1 MRKEELEVVH
11 EAINRHGDS
20 FWNDPS
26 EGNEIGNASWNGY
39 LFDEVVD
46 MLEKDGYELKL
57 VKKEVQ
63 KKLDSV
69 TEFEKWREEN

>member
-1 MRKEELEVVH
+1 MKKEELRIVR
-11 EAINRHGDS
+11 EAIDRHGDS

-26 EGNEIGNASWNGY
+26 SNPDDNNVMGSESWNGY

-46 MLEKDGYELKL
+46 MLEKGGYELKL

-63 KKLDSV
+63 KKL
-69 TEFEKWREEN
+69 